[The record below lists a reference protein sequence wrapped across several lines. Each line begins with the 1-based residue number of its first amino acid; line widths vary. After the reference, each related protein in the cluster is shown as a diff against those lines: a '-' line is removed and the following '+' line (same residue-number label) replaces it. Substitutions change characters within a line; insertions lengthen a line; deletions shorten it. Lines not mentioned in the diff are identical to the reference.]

1 MITHLKI
8 ARSRGFT
15 LVEAIVVI
23 VITGIIG
30 GMVAVFIRSPV
41 QGYMDAQRRTELT
54 DVADTAIRRLARD
67 MRMALPNSLRLPQTN
82 TVGDQCIEFIPT
94 KIGARYRAVVDTIN
108 GATTGYGDPLDFTT
122 VDGAFDMLW
131 PNAGFPADSQIAAG
145 DVVVVY
151 NDGSATGDAYSGA
164 NAIQVAGVGA
174 GGTANSSALT
184 FVAVGAAAPFGRKK
198 LPSESPFGRFQV
210 IPAASHVVSYR
221 CNNGTLTRNTRV
233 LTAAWGRPATCA
245 AMVLGATTAVLANHV
260 SACSLTYDPP
270 GSSTPNL
277 SRFGIVSM
285 SLGITDSGETVNL
298 YDQVHVDNTP

>member
-1 MITHLKI
+1 MITHLNI

-67 MRMALPNSLRLPQTN
+67 IRGALPNSLRLPQTN
-82 TVGDQCIEFIPT
+82 IAGDQCIEFIPT
-94 KIGARYRAVVDTIN
+94 KIGARYRAAVDTIN

-131 PNAGFPADSQIAAG
+131 PNVDFPADSQIAAG

-151 NDGSATGDAYSGA
+151 NDGSANGNAYNGK
-164 NAIQVAGVGA
+164 NAIQVDKVAPAATVT
-174 GGTANSSALT
+174 GTLIT
-184 FVAVGAAAPFGRKK
+184 FVAPGSAPFDLKK

-221 CNNGTLTRNTRV
+221 CNSGILTRNTRV
-233 LTAAWGRPATCA
+233 LKAAWGRPATCA

-277 SRFGIVSM
+277 SRFGIVSI
-285 SLGITDSGETVNL
+285 SLGISDSGETVNL

>member
-1 MITHLKI
+1 MTTTPKMT
-8 ARSRGFT
+8 RSRGFT
-15 LVEAIVVI
+15 LVEAVVVI

-54 DVADTAIRRLARD
+54 DVADTAIRRIARD
-67 MRMALPNSLRLPQTN
+67 LRSALPNSVRMS
-82 TVGDQCIEFIPT
+82 GDASGQCIEFIPT
-94 KIGARYRAVVDTIN
+94 KIGARYRSAVDTIN

-122 VDGAFDMLW
+122 IDGAFDMLW
-131 PNAGFPADSQIAAG
+131 PNAGFLADSRVAVG

-151 NDGSATGDAYSGA
+151 NDGIASGNAYSGE

-174 GGTANSSALT
+174 GGTANSTSLT
-184 FVAVGAAAPFGRKK
+184 FVAASTAVPFDLKK
-198 LPSESPFGRFQV
+198 LPAESPFGRFQV
-210 IPAASHVVSYR
+210 IPAASHVVSYS
-221 CNNGTLTRNTRV
+221 CNIDGTLTRNTRV
-233 LTAAWGRPATCA
+233 LSAAWGLPATCA
-245 AMVLGATTAVLANHV
+245 DMVSGAASAILANRV
-260 SACSLTYDPP
+260 SACSLKYDPP
-270 GSSTPNL
+270 GSSTGL